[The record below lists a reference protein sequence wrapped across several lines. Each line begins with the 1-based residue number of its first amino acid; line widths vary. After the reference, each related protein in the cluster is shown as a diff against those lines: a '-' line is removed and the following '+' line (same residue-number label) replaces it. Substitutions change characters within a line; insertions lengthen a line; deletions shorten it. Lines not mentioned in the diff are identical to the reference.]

1 MTGPNTVYYLEIGI
15 GIFELLISVI
25 CIVKA
30 CKASCSKPERVP
42 IKVMDEVDN
51 EGRHN
56 TTEAGEINLTEE
68 QKWDLVVQEY
78 NEYRK

>member
-1 MTGPNTVYYLEIGI
+1 MSGPNTVYYLEIGI
-15 GIFELLISVI
+15 GLFELLISVI

-30 CKASCSKPERVP
+30 CKASCSKPDRVP
-42 IKVMDEVDN
+42 IKAMDEVDN
-51 EGRHN
+51 DGRR
-56 TTEAGEINLTEE
+56 TLTEPGGGDLTEE